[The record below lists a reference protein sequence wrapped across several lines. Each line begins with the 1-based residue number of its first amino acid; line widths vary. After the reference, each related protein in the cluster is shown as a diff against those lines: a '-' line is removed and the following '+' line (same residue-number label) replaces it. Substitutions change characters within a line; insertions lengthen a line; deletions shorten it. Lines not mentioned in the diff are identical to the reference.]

1 MNENIKYIAGAVA
14 VVGLSVGAVLYVSR
28 GKKTSVPAEPVPVV
42 AAPAPVPTEEQ
53 PAIKHPVP
61 AAEMPTPLPPLAES
75 DTPLKNSLQEL
86 FGQAPVEQFLVPE
99 NVVRHIVV
107 TIDNLTEQKLA
118 ERIRPM
124 RRVPGVFTTSG
135 TEEEPVL
142 DPSNYQRYQPLI
154 QLLRS
159 TDTQVLA
166 ATYTRYYPLF
176 QEAYESLGHP
186 PQYFNDRVIEVIDH
200 LLAAPEPE
208 GTIELARPNMLYEY
222 ADPKLEALSSG
233 HKLMIRM
240 GNENAAV
247 VKEKLRQLRAELV
260 AAPGA
265 PPEPAAPSPDAP
277 AR

>member
-1 MNENIKYIAGAVA
+1 MNENIKYIAAAVA

-28 GKKTSVPAEPVPVV
+28 SKKAPEPM
-42 AAPAPVPTEEQ
+42 APAPVAAAPVPEPPVEE

-61 AAEMPTPLPPLAES
+61 AAEMPAPLPSLAES
-75 DTPLKNSLQEL
+75 DAPVQNSLKEL

-99 NVVRHIVV
+99 NLVRHIVV
-107 TIDNLTEQKLA
+107 TIDNLPEQKLA

-124 RRVPGVFTTSG
+124 RRVPGVFTTNG

-159 TDTQVLA
+159 TDMKVLVS
-166 ATYTRYYPLF
+166 TYTRYYPLF

-186 PQYFNDRVIEVIDH
+186 PQYFNDRLIEVIDH
-200 LLAAPEPE
+200 LLAAPDVP
-208 GTIELARPNMLYEY
+208 GAIPLARPNMLYEF

-233 HKLMIRM
+233 QKVLIRM
-240 GNENAAV
+240 GGENAAV
-247 VKEKLRQLRAELV
+247 VKEKLRQLRAEL
-260 AAPGA
+260 AKQPAGTPAGSAGGGA
-265 PPEPAAPSPDAP
+265 
-277 AR
+277 RQ